1 MIADYSRQTVR
12 RIIFYLGLFL
22 VLTLPV
28 GAETQTREEL
38 SILNIT
44 ILNFENDQG
53 KVLVTLFNS
62 EEGFPTEAS
71 KALSFFKGDIKDK
84 KAQVTFDFLPEG
96 VYAVGIVH
104 DEDNNG
110 KMNSGF
116 LGIPS
121 ESVGASNDAKGSF
134 GPPSFENAKF
144 IIKKKELKEISIHM
158 D

>member
-1 MIADYSRQTVR
+1 MIADYSRQTLR

-22 VLTLPV
+22 ILTLPV
-28 GAETQTREEL
+28 GAEIQTRDKL

-44 ILNFENDQG
+44 ILNFENNQG
-53 KVLVTLFNS
+53 QVLVTLFNS
-62 EEGFPTEAS
+62 EEGFPIEAS
-71 KALSFFKGDIKDK
+71 KAFRFFKGDIKDK
-84 KAQVTFDFLPEG
+84 KAQVIFDFLPAG
-96 VYAVGIVH
+96 VYAVGVVH
-104 DEDNNG
+104 DEDNSG

-121 ESVGASNDAKGSF
+121 ESVGVSNDAKGSF

-144 IIKKKELKEISIHM
+144 IIKKKELKKISIHL